1 MKKTILLISALVCLL
16 NSCNKEDASPT
27 TTEKPITYS
36 NFKITSVKINNIP
49 FTDGNGSSWD
59 VSSGPDVYF
68 RLTDKNDTE
77 YTKGTQYN
85 DILSSNLPFGWN
97 FTKAFEINNLNTTF
111 FVEIYDHDDLDSD
124 DLIGIVGFNASY
136 FTNGYPT
143 SIPLS
148 NSGCDI
154 VINGTWY

>member
-1 MKKTILLISALVCLL
+1 MKKTILIISALVCLL
-16 NSCNKEDASPT
+16 NSCKKEETAPT
-27 TTEKPITYS
+27 TPETPVSYS
-36 NFKITSVKINNIP
+36 NFKITSVKINKIP

-85 DILSSNLPFGWN
+85 DVLSSNLPFGWN
-97 FTKAFEINNLNTTF
+97 FTKAFEINNINTTF
-111 FVEIYDHDDLDSD
+111 FVEIYDHDDIDSD

-148 NSGCDI
+148 YSGCDI